1 MTTDPTI
8 IPIIIPGAVPVV
20 AHEPGAGPTV
30 REATPADAPAIHQ
43 LIMDNLQAGHLLP
56 RSLADVTARASRFAV
71 VVSGEGVLLACG
83 ELAPLNASVA
93 EVRSLVVREDA
104 RGKRLGHVI
113 VDELRRR
120 ARAGRYRTLCAFTHD
135 PRFFVRFG
143 FSIVQEP
150 ERREFFLASGR
161 TPRARSISC
170 SRSALLRTPMIWAW
184 GSPPEK
190 RIKVGMPLHPEPTCH
205 LRIGVDVQLHDL
217 QLVL

>member
-1 MTTDPTI
+1 MTTEPTI
-8 IPIIIPGAVPVV
+8 IPIIVPGVVPPV
-20 AHEPGAGPTV
+20 AHEPGAAPTV

-71 VVSGEGVLLACG
+71 IVDGEGVVLACG

-104 RGKRLGHVI
+104 RGKRLGHVV

-143 FSIVQEP
+143 FSIVP
-150 ERREFFLASGR
+150 HTWL
-161 TPRARSISC
+161 
-170 SRSALLRTPMIWAW
+170 
-184 GSPPEK
+184 PEK
-190 RIKVGMPLHPEPTCH
+190 VAADCWNCAHFQKCGQYAV
-205 LRIGVDVQLHDL
+205 VDTRLGRPITPSPVQE
-217 QLVL
+217 QLS

>member
-1 MTTDPTI
+1 MTTEPTI

-20 AHEPGAGPTV
+20 AHEPGAAPVV

-93 EVRSLVVREDA
+93 EIRSLVVREDA

-143 FSIVQEP
+143 FSIVP
-150 ERREFFLASGR
+150 HTWL
-161 TPRARSISC
+161 
-170 SRSALLRTPMIWAW
+170 
-184 GSPPEK
+184 PEK
-190 RIKVGMPLHPEPTCH
+190 VAADCWNCAHFQHCAQYAVVDTRLGRPITPSPVQEH
-205 LRIGVDVQLHDL
+205 LS
-217 QLVL
+217 

>member
-1 MTTDPTI
+1 MTTEPTI

-20 AHEPGAGPTV
+20 AHEPGAWPTV

-71 VVSGEGVLLACG
+71 VVSGEGIVLACG

-143 FSIVQEP
+143 FSIVP
-150 ERREFFLASGR
+150 HTWL
-161 TPRARSISC
+161 
-170 SRSALLRTPMIWAW
+170 
-184 GSPPEK
+184 PEK
-190 RIKVGMPLHPEPTCH
+190 VAADCWSCAHFQQCGQYAVVDTRLGRAITPSPVQEH
-205 LRIGVDVQLHDL
+205 LS
-217 QLVL
+217 